1 MAWLAAPPRHGANL
15 QTLSMLSRRSV
26 PHPSLALLHCPLH
39 RYPRLRLPKPLT
51 ALADSPPPTS
61 WNIWDCLSPGP
72 TTFAQPSALA
82 NITGFSEW
90 SEAVERLE
98 QSSIQEAFLT
108 VGIPA
113 DSLPNYSTPQDFAKG
128 FRRCSILEYKQIY
141 YSSSILEYKQISYS
155 SSTSPQEQIPSTL
168 KR

>member
-1 MAWLAAPPRHGANL
+1 MRGLIYRLFDWITVSKLPEEILAIVRVTWHKDGRADEVDR
-15 QTLSMLSRRSV
+15 SRSEAGRMRRARMQ
-26 PHPSLALLHCPLH
+26 PSLPSSASGCWEVH
-39 RYPRLRLPKPLT
+39 Y
-51 ALADSPPPTS
+51 DY
-61 WNIWDCLSPGP
+61 CL

-98 QSSIQEAFLT
+98 QSSIQEAFST

-128 FRRCSILEYKQIY
+128 FRRCSILEYKQV
-141 YSSSILEYKQISYS
+141 SYS
-155 SSTSPQEQIPSTL
+155 SSTSPQEPIPSTL